1 MTHQQSDLSRALFFL
16 LLAIF
21 LFDVMSAIIKHLG
34 TRYPVAQLS
43 VYRNLFGVIPSVLLL
58 IFSGNWISDGR
69 QLVIRQWRL
78 GLVRGLIGTFAQL
91 TFYFSLTKLEFAT
104 ASAIAFSGPLFITA
118 LSIPILKHHIGLW
131 RWLAILIGFAGIVMV
146 MNPGAAVFNIYAVLP
161 LLAAFG
167 YATISVTA
175 ALFDKSTPTALVN
188 LYVSAGAI
196 VGSVSFMLLT
206 QSYQSIASITDWI
219 WLIAMG
225 SAGGAAVFCIMTA
238 YRLTAP
244 SNLSPFEYFGIPV
257 SFIIGWVFFSEAPF
271 ERLFPGVIFI
281 ISGGLLIVW
290 RQRFL
295 KSRDVV

>member
-1 MTHQQSDLSRALFFL
+1 VSDHQSDLRRALFFL

-43 VYRNLFGVIPSVLLL
+43 VYRNLFGVIPSALVLM
-58 IFSGNWISDGR
+58 FSSDWVKRGR
-69 QLVIRQWRL
+69 KVIIRQWRL
-78 GLVRGLIGTFAQL
+78 GLVRGLVGTCAQL
-91 TFYFSLTKLEFAT
+91 TFYYSLTKLEFAT
-104 ASAIAFSGPLFITA
+104 ATAIAFSGPLFITA

-131 RWLAILIGFAGIVMV
+131 RWMAILIGFAGIVMV
-146 MNPGAAVFNIYAVLP
+146 MRPGASVFNIYAVLP
-161 LLAAFG
+161 LIAALG
-167 YATISVTA
+167 YAVISVTA
-175 ALFDKSTPTALVN
+175 ALFDKSTPTALIN
-188 LYVSAGAI
+188 LYVSAGSI
-196 VGSVSFMLLT
+196 LGSVLFMLVT
-206 QSYQSIASITDWI
+206 QSYLPIASITDWL

-257 SFIIGWVFFSEAPF
+257 SFIIGWVFFAEAPF
-271 ERLFPGVIFI
+271 DRLFPGVVFI

-290 RQRFL
+290 RQRNL
-295 KSRDVV
+295 KS